1 MAPTLTEDDFY
12 RSSTQ
17 YRLWS
22 FSPAKLA
29 SLRSQT
35 YDLARQRVRESIASS
50 GTSNGGVPGPD
61 FLSQEDE
68 LRLIQR
74 YCTQISS
81 TSDHFKFPATVK
93 ATAVQYLRR
102 FYLSNSVLTYP
113 PKEIYKT
120 ALFLACKTEAT
131 HMTLSEYARRIAT
144 EPDNILAPEYKLMQA
159 LRFTLD
165 VRQPYKGLKGVLMEM
180 LNMAAGMTGEVAG
193 VETKGAT
200 ELQNEMREL
209 ARPPGDARTA
219 WKAPSSGTSDVKHV
233 GARIEAA
240 YSAARI
246 ILDGPA
252 LLTDAYFLYT
262 PSQIL
267 LAALQ
272 IADPPLTAFY
282 LSTKLPRAS
291 ENSAKILATIHSCA
305 ELMAAFSESHVMSKD
320 ERAEME
326 DRLERCRDPTTK
338 DLVEAHLAAKRGSD
352 SDQEE
357 RARKK
362 KDAREKA
369 MREGDELFGP
379 SLTGSNG

>member
-35 YDLARQRVRESIASS
+35 YDLARQRVCESIASS
-50 GTSNGGVPGPD
+50 GTSNGAVPGPD

-74 YCTQISS
+74 YCTQVSS

-219 WKAPSSGTSDVKHV
+219 WKAPSSGPSDVKHV

-262 PSQIL
+262 PAQIL